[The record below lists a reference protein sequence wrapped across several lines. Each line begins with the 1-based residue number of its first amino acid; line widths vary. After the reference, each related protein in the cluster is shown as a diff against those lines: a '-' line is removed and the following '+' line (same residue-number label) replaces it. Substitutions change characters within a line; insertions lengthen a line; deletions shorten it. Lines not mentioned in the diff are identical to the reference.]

1 VIFLAKSK
9 WSQAVHAG
17 KDLKVPRTQP
27 TVQPI
32 YQTSVFSFN
41 SLEEVDQA
49 FSGEE
54 GAFIYS
60 RYGNPTVH
68 ALEQALA
75 VLESACSGIVTSS
88 GMAAITATLL
98 SFCSAGDHIVAAED
112 LYGGTH
118 ALVERELSRFG
129 ISTSFVDATLLDK
142 VEAAIR
148 PNTKAIFVETISN
161 PLMRLVDFSALAVFK
176 RAYKLKLVVD
186 NTFASPMLCRP
197 FELGADLVVESLTK
211 YINGH
216 SDVTAGAVVG
226 SADDIERIR
235 PLQIQLGATASPF
248 DAWLVMRS
256 IGTLPLRMRQHT
268 ESALILANFLTEQA
282 GVLRVHYPGLL
293 GHPQHYLAQRQLS
306 GFGGMLSF
314 VVEGGSYGAEQLVKA
329 LDMVDF
335 VPSLAGVATTISH
348 PAKTS
353 HRALTSLAR
362 ARLGIDEGMIRVSVG
377 LEDPADICAD
387 FAQALRCHA

>member
-1 VIFLAKSK
+1 VIVLLTSK
-9 WSQAVHAG
+9 WSQAVQAG
-17 KDLKVPRTQP
+17 KDIKAPRTQP

-49 FSGEE
+49 FSGAES
-54 GAFIYS
+54 AFIYS

-75 VLESACSGIVTSS
+75 ALEGGSSGLVTSS

-98 SFCSAGDHIVAAED
+98 SFCSAGDHIVAAEE
-112 LYGGTH
+112 LYGGSL
-118 ALVERELSRFG
+118 ALLERELSRFG
-129 ISTSFVDATLLDK
+129 ITTSFIDATLPDK
-142 VEAAIR
+142 IEAAIR
-148 PNTKAIFVETISN
+148 PHTKALFVETISN
-161 PLMRLVDFSALAVFK
+161 PLMRLVDFSALAMLK
-176 RAYKLKLVVD
+176 RAYRLKLVVD

-197 FELGADLVVESLTK
+197 LELGADLVVESLTK

-216 SDVTAGAVVG
+216 SDVTAGAVIG
-226 SADDIERIR
+226 SAEDIERIK
-235 PLQIQLGATASPF
+235 PLQIQFGATLSPF
-248 DAWLVMRS
+248 EAWLVMRG

-268 ESALILANFLTEQA
+268 ENALLLAEFLTAQTA
-282 GVLRVHYPGLL
+282 VLRVHYPGLL
-293 GHPQHYLAQRQLS
+293 GHPQHVLAQKQMS

-329 LDMVDF
+329 LSMVDL
-335 VPSLAGVATTISH
+335 VPSLAGLATTISH

-353 HRALTSLAR
+353 HRGLTSLAR

-387 FAQALRCHA
+387 FAQALR